1 MGDEGVGCRVAELCA
16 ERLHGVDVR
25 DLGTV
30 GTRLLHLLSGR
41 RKVVVV
47 DCARMGAVPAECRRF
62 TLGEVRDGGHRPRLS
77 LHEGSLWDVLE
88 LARSVGNDDPEIVVF
103 GIEPDRVGPSP
114 DLSEALRAR
123 LGEYASAVAHEF

>member
-1 MGDEGVGCRVAELCA
+1 
-16 ERLHGVDVR
+16 
-25 DLGTV
+25 
-30 GTRLLHLLSGR
+30 
-41 RKVVVV
+41 
-47 DCARMGAVPAECRRF
+47 
-62 TLGEVRDGGHRPRLS
+62 
-77 LHEGSLWDVLE
+77 LE